1 MVLAW
6 VISSQLTI
14 DRETNLLVL
23 REIDRLRAGGSK
35 AQVDDETRKTVER
48 LTGIP
53 YEECWRG

>member
-23 REIDRLRAGGSK
+23 REIDRLRAGGRK
-35 AQVDDETRKTVER
+35 EDADEETRRTIER
-48 LTGIP
+48 LIG
-53 YEECWRG
+53 